1 MTVPPTARQ
10 LMQALAHLKL
20 HDVVHRDVKLD
31 NILLAAPGTKDEAA
45 FLTVKTNLSRTHLSK
60 RQSHRRL

>member
-1 MTVPPTARQ
+1 
-10 LMQALAHLKL
+10 MQALAHLKL

-45 FLTVKTNLSRTHLSK
+45 FLTVTKTNLSKTHLLK
-60 RQSHRRL
+60 RHSHRRL